1 MFKPIRL
8 HYLPGRHYDG
18 REHPQPSP
26 RYAAENFL
34 QLAYGTSQVLKQ
46 KINPEPAEGNYG
58 DLSKSR
64 GACVF
69 RFHIGL
75 PRAPSLALPTCRTG
89 GRQIDIRCVLLPL
102 IFLPTI
108 SGDLPHPALSPPLRA
123 AARTL
128 RSAPHLCMSLLPLAI
143 HRNPLEKRFSPLV

>member
-1 MFKPIRL
+1 VFKPIRL

-34 QLAYGTSQVLKQ
+34 QLAYGAFQVLKQ

-58 DLSKSR
+58 DRSKSR

-75 PRAPSLALPTCRTG
+75 PGHLPWLYLHVERE
-89 GRQIDIRCVLLPL
+89 
-102 IFLPTI
+102 
-108 SGDLPHPALSPPLRA
+108 A
-123 AARTL
+123 AKSTVAVSSYR
-128 RSAPHLCMSLLPLAI
+128 
-143 HRNPLEKRFSPLV
+143 